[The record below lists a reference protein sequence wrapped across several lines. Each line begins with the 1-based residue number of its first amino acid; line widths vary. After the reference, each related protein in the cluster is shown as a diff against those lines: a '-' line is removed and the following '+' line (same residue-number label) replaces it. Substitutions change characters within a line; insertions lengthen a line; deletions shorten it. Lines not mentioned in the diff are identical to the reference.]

1 MAGNPGLA
9 QRFPYTVRVNRFA
22 DGAPPQILQVRRV
35 SLQAVGRISFLFAI
49 CLWAVLVLASVLLW
63 TAASATGLL
72 ENFEAFWA
80 EATGQESVS
89 LDGSSLFVVAL
100 FGGLVLVAATTLLHV
115 MFALLFNSICD
126 LTGGLEV
133 TVESPSAGEPGPGGS
148 PPVTRPGPSNA
159 SGDSA
164 GHPRLSSLVSRASN
178 RVSQLAGK
186 WPSQAR
192 NR

>member
-1 MAGNPGLA
+1 
-9 QRFPYTVRVNRFA
+9 VNRFA
-22 DGAPPQILQVRRV
+22 DGASPQILQVRRV

-72 ENFEAFWA
+72 NNFEAFWA
-80 EATGQESVS
+80 EATGQEAVS
-89 LDGSSLFVVAL
+89 LDGSSLFIVAL

-126 LTGGLEV
+126 LTGGLAI
-133 TVESPSAGEPGPGGS
+133 TVEPPSAVDPVPGDR
-148 PPVTRPGPSNA
+148 PPVTGTGPSHA
-159 SGDSA
+159 SQESA
-164 GHPRLSSLVSRASN
+164 GHPRLSSAVSRASN
-178 RVSQLAGK
+178 RMSQLAGK

>member
-1 MAGNPGLA
+1 
-9 QRFPYTVRVNRFA
+9 VNRFD
-22 DGAPPQILQVRRV
+22 DGGPPQVWQVRQV

-72 ENFEAFWA
+72 ANFESFWA
-80 EATGQESVS
+80 EATGQDAVS
-89 LDGSSLFVVAL
+89 LDGSSLFIVAV
-100 FGGLVLVAATTLLHV
+100 FGGLVLVASITLLHV

-133 TVESPSAGEPGPGGS
+133 SVEPPATTERGPGDRG
-148 PPVTRPGPSNA
+148 TITGPGPSYA
-159 SGDSA
+159 VQDPSGHS
-164 GHPRLSSLVSRASN
+164 RLSSLPSRVSS